1 MAWSLLEAVGSDR
14 YLSLEEC
21 PEATSPWA
29 QETWQIYESG
39 FGAYCESRMDPMF
52 HRLEHPATL
61 VGRLLTSAAPVLV
74 VGTGPSLAASAG
86 DLRRLRSRVRVATS
100 PRGAQALRDLDIV
113 PDLVFVEHRT
123 ALDAHHSARVWR
135 DGHAHA
141 LKAVPL
147 VAADWRTPSDL
158 IEGLGS
164 RLFVPDSLPT
174 WGAWPATL
182 AAMALRA
189 GASRVGLLGVDLG
202 TTAAPDAAY
211 TPVARLLELIAKW
224 STVPTLDCGAVG
236 ARKAGWP
243 SSPLEQLATAGPLPS
258 LAAETRRAPSRESR
272 RTAARS
278 MLSRAEDYVD
288 RARSVLDEAAR
299 GKSGF
304 GRPPVL
310 QAAAAEMLA
319 WKDNRTLRIDLQE
332 GLGLSFLPRLWR
344 SGISPHLDS
353 ALWRP
358 LVLASHELVRQ
369 AEALEAELGS

>member
-29 QETWQIYESG
+29 QETWDLYQRG
-39 FGAYCESRMDPMF
+39 FGAYCETRIDPMF
-52 HRLEHPATL
+52 HRLEHPAML

-74 VGTGPSLAASAG
+74 VGSGPSLAASAA
-86 DLRRLRSRVRVATS
+86 DLRRLRNRVRVATS
-100 PRGAQALRDLDIV
+100 PRGAQALLDLDVV
-113 PDLVFVEHRT
+113 PDLVFIEHRT
-123 ALDAHHSARVWR
+123 ALDAHHSAREWR
-135 DGHAHA
+135 DGRAHA
-141 LKAVPL
+141 LKTVPL
-147 VAADWRTPSDL
+147 VAADWRTPSEL

-182 AAMALRA
+182 VAMALRA

-202 TTAAPDAAY
+202 TTAAPDAGHA
-211 TPVARLLELIAKW
+211 PLARLLELISRW
-224 STVPTLDCGAVG
+224 SPVPTLDCGATG

-243 SSPLEQLATAGPLPS
+243 VGSLEQLATAGTLPP

-278 MLSRAEDYVD
+278 MLSRAEIFIE
-288 RARSVLDEAAR
+288 RARDVLDEAAR
-299 GKSGF
+299 GRSGF
-304 GRPPVL
+304 GRPAVL
-310 QAAAAEMLA
+310 QAAAAEMMA
-319 WKDNRTLRIDLQE
+319 WKNNRTLRIDLQE

-344 SGISPHLDS
+344 SGLSPQLGS
-353 ALWRP
+353 TLWRP

-369 AEALEAELGS
+369 ADALQAEVGS